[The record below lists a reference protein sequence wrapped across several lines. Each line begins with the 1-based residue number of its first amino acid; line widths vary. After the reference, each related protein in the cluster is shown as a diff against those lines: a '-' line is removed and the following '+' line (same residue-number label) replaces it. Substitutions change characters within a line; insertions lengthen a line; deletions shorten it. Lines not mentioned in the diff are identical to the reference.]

1 MANTKTALNFKWGTG
16 LEQNSPV
23 YSAGTVY
30 VAYDE
35 KAMYVDAPNGRIR
48 LGDFITC
55 TYEELIAKPADWT
68 ETALYY
74 ISDKN
79 ALAKWNPK
87 GGENEAGAWTIIND
101 TSSLEDLIAANAL
114 AISNNADAISDNAD
128 AIDALEKAVGTDYVS
143 DKESNEYKGS
153 ILGRLDNV
161 EMSIGSGGSVE
172 DRFEAVEDK
181 VTVLEDLLNGTEEDD
196 GLIKKVNDQADSIT
210 GLQSSKADAS
220 VVETLSETVDTLTQ
234 TVADNKAAA
243 EEAIGEVAKDLAAYV
258 KSNNTALG
266 LVSDKADENADA
278 IALLQAAD
286 ETLQNNI
293 NTVDGKL
300 NNYVLKTVYNA
311 RVEAVDGLIDAAQ
324 KQADKGVADAKA
336 ADDKAVAAGNAAAAA
351 QTTADQ
357 GKALAGT
364 ASAAATKA
372 QEEIDALE
380 LIVYGA
386 EANKPT
392 DKTIL
397 QLIAE
402 AKADATYDDT
412 AVRGLIK
419 DNADG
424 IAALET
430 AMTTKV
436 ESSVVEAL
444 DKRVGANE
452 TTIAGI
458 NTKIGTVADG
468 ENLADL
474 VKDAKKA
481 GTDAAAALETYK
493 GTNDAKITALEA
505 KDEAQDAVINSKA
518 AQADL
523 NALEQAVNEKD
534 AAQDLLIKANQD
546 AITNLTKANGT
557 IATIESAVNKNKEDI
572 TKLDTRLS
580 TAEGTLKTT
589 VEETIPA
596 IANRV
601 KTLEDNMDSYA
612 TDDELAGVK
621 SALEAKINTAQQ
633 QADKGVEEAGKAQ
646 TAAENAQKDATDAL
660 EQLEA
665 IKDSENLD
673 SFADVEAAIAA
684 SFAANDAMVFK
695 GVLGTKEGQVAAL
708 PENAL
713 SGHTY
718 KVAEAGTYNDQK
730 AQVGDLFINVDGEW
744 KYVPSGNEDQD
755 TITIS
760 GSDEA
765 VISLSS
771 VTELARGSVAFVGGE
786 SVEVTG
792 TAPDA
797 DGQSTIAISM
807 VWGTW

>member
-16 LEQNSPV
+16 VEQNSPV

-55 TYEELIAKPADWT
+55 TYEELVAKPADWT

-87 GGENEAGAWTIIND
+87 GGENETGAWTIIND
-101 TSSLEDLIAANAL
+101 TSDLEDLIVANAL
-114 AISNNADAISDNAD
+114 AISNNAGAILNNTN
-128 AIDALEKAVGTDYVS
+128 AIDALEKAVGTDYAS
-143 DKESNEYKGS
+143 DKESDEYKES

-172 DRFEAVEDK
+172 DRFEAVEGK

-196 GLIKKVNDQADSIT
+196 GLIKKVNDQADLIT
-210 GLQSSKADAS
+210 GLQSNKADAS
-220 VVETLSETVDTLTQ
+220 AVETLSGTVNTLTQ

-243 EEAIGEVAKDLAAYV
+243 EKAIGEVAEDLAAYV
-258 KSNNTALG
+258 ESNNTALG

-278 IALLQAAD
+278 IALLQTAD

-293 NTVDGKL
+293 DEVDGKL
-300 NNYVLKTVYNA
+300 DNYVLKTVYDA

-324 KQADKGVADAKA
+324 KQADKGVADAKT

-357 GKALAGT
+357 GKELAGT
-364 ASAAATKA
+364 ANAAAIKA
-372 QEEIDALE
+372 QEEVDALE

-392 DKTIL
+392 KTVL
-397 QLIAE
+397 QLIEE
-402 AKADATYDDT
+402 AKVAATYDDT

-419 DNADG
+419 DNADD

-444 DKRVGANE
+444 DTRVEANE
-452 TTIAGI
+452 TAIAGI
-458 NTKIGTVADG
+458 NTKIGTVAEG

-505 KDEAQDAVINSKA
+505 KDEAQDTVINSKA

-523 NALEQAVNEKD
+523 TALEQAVNEKD
-534 AAQDLLIKANQD
+534 AAQDLLIQANAN
-546 AITNLTKANGT
+546 AIETLTKDGGT
-557 IATIESAVNKNKEDI
+557 IAGIQSDVNKNKEDI
-572 TKLDTRLS
+572 TKLDTRLT
-580 TAEGTLKTT
+580 TAEGTLKTV
-589 VEETIPA
+589 VETTIPA
-596 IANRV
+596 IDNRV
-601 KTLEDNMDSYA
+601 KSLEDNMDSYA

-621 SALEAKINTAQQ
+621 SALEAKIKTAQD

-695 GVLGTKEGQVAAL
+695 GVLGTKDGQIAAL

-760 GSDEA
+760 GNDEA

-797 DGQSTIAISM
+797 DGQSTIAINM
-807 VWGTW
+807 V